1 MRASSLPSKSDAS
14 DANQWTSEYVARV
27 GRSTT
32 NVVRMRGITID
43 CEYCDHPMAG
53 SAMPCTRAL
62 LFPSPR
68 IVALTSAPS
77 SSNAV
82 KGFDANF
89 TVDDARATACP
100 RCSTTAA
107 VIHPPSFL
115 LAPSLG
121 KCDGTPAV
129 SHVAFS
135 VSLVVATNTAR
146 APDAFAARTRAS
158 IAPPCTTKNPNS
170 AESSERSL
178 ARRAHAV
185 VSSAASRVSSRAS
198 PGAAHD
204 ALPRAAFGARSTHA
218 SGTLN
223 SSCVDV
229 RAVASVASSS
239 SSSSRRRRLA
249 RVPRN
254 LLARPAVASPPARA
268 PSRARARR
276 RRPSRA
282 RSTRARARR
291 APARRR
297 FRARKSRARRTVND
311 RARRRRPA
319 RRRRTR
325 SRPRGAIARVTPRR
339 TTRRTTRAIARGRAS
354 GGAAT
359 REALETR
366 ERRAR
371 EFKEL

>member
-1 MRASSLPSKSDAS
+1 
-14 DANQWTSEYVARV
+14 
-27 GRSTT
+27 
-32 NVVRMRGITID
+32 MRGITID

-100 RCSTTAA
+100 RCSTTAT

-158 IAPPCTTKNPNS
+158 IVPPYTTKNPNS
-170 AESSERSL
+170 AESSERSF
-178 ARRAHAV
+178 ARCAHAV
-185 VSSAASRVSSRAS
+185 VSSVASRVASRAS

-223 SSCVDV
+223 SPCVDV
-229 RAVASVASSS
+229 RAVAIASRVVVVVVPSS
-239 SSSSRRRRLA
+239 PSR
-249 RVPRN
+249 
-254 LLARPAVASPPARA
+254 ARPAKSPRASRGRVASGARSIA
-268 PSRARARR
+268 RPRASSATIARTFAALERASLERASRRPRVAKACLTRAMSIPRARR
-276 RRPSRA
+276 RRR
-282 RSTRARARR
+282 RGEDTR
-291 APARRR
+291 
-297 FRARKSRARRTVND
+297 K
-311 RARRRRPA
+311 
-319 RRRRTR
+319 TR
-325 SRPRGAIARVTPRR
+325 ID
-339 TTRRTTRAIARGRAS
+339 
-354 GGAAT
+354 
-359 REALETR
+359 
-366 ERRAR
+366 
-371 EFKEL
+371 

>member
-1 MRASSLPSKSDAS
+1 
-14 DANQWTSEYVARV
+14 
-27 GRSTT
+27 
-32 NVVRMRGITID
+32 
-43 CEYCDHPMAG
+43 
-53 SAMPCTRAL
+53 MPCTRAL

-100 RCSTTAA
+100 RFSTTAA

-129 SHVAFS
+129 SHAAFS
-135 VSLVVATNTAR
+135 ASLVVATSTAR

-204 ALPRAAFGARSTHA
+204 VLPRAAFGARSTHA

-229 RAVASVASSS
+229 RAVARRASS

-325 SRPRGAIARVTPRR
+325 SRPRGGS
-339 TTRRTTRAIARGRAS
+339 RA
-354 GGAAT
+354 
-359 REALETR
+359 
-366 ERRAR
+366 
-371 EFKEL
+371 